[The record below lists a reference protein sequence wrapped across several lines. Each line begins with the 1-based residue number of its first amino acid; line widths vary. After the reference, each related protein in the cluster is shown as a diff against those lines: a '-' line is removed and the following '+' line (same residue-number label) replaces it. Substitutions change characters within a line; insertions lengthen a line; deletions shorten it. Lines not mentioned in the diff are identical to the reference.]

1 MRFPGLRSFR
11 SFRAQLV
18 VVFVGLFAVIL
29 ATCFL
34 VVAAA
39 VRANARHEINEELR
53 LAGTLFVRQL
63 DARSQQLLTATRL
76 LSGDFAL
83 KTTAATADQAT
94 TRSVLE
100 NHRARIEADV
110 MLLLTPEGSIGADT
124 RDPGRLGAMF
134 PLPRLLEAAEQTGEM
149 SQIAAMNGGLYRLA
163 VVPLLAPV
171 PIAWLC
177 AGFAIDDRTAADLR
191 RLTGVH
197 VSFFHRQEPGFV
209 VQASTLDGADRGE
222 LQRGLAGI
230 RRDGVVELAGQPHV
244 VRIERISDDVLVV
257 LQRPLAEALA
267 ASRGLF
273 RTLFAV
279 GGAGLI
285 LALVGAIVLA
295 RRMSRPVLA
304 LVSASQHVAAG
315 DFSAAVSVRGRDE
328 LGELGTTFNA
338 MLAGLRDRE
347 RVRAELERA
356 ERLKRFFS
364 PQLAELLSTGD
375 ESVLA
380 SHRREI
386 TVLFCDLRGFT
397 AFAEKADP
405 EDVMRLLR
413 DYHATVGALISRYEG
428 TLERFT
434 GDGLMVFFND
444 PVPCPDPAARAV
456 RMAIAMRDAV
466 QRLLDEWRRRGHT
479 LGFGTGVDMGYATV
493 GRIGFEGRFDYAAIG
508 TVTNLSARL
517 CQEASDGQILI
528 SQRVYADVENLV
540 EAIALGALSLR
551 GFARPLLAFSVL
563 RLRGAPPETGT
574 PDARAGQPLAAR
586 PGVER
591 VGASGVRHLAQVRV
605 AHSAEDRRAVQG
617 PVGRR
622 GAESLR
628 YEGPQGKEPLADLFA
643 GRSQLIVEHFMFDPS
658 WDEGCKSYSFWVDSL
673 NGIDVHLDH
682 RDVSFVL
689 VSRAPI
695 ATLMAYRQRM
705 GWSVKWVS
713 SLHTDFNRDY
723 QVTFTPEDLAA
734 GQVY

>member
-1 MRFPGLRSFR
+1 VWPCRLVGKGGEVLPPDRGGGSVASVRVPGLRSFR

-83 KTTAATADQAT
+83 KTAAATADQAT

-100 NHRARIEADV
+100 NHRARIEADLL
-110 MLLLTPEGSIGADT
+110 MLLTPEGSIGADT
-124 RDPGRLGAMF
+124 RDPGRPGAMF
-134 PLPRLLEAAEQTGEM
+134 PLPRLLEEAEQSGEM
-149 SQIAAMNGGLYRLA
+149 SRIAAMDGGLYRLA

-177 AGFAIDDRTAADLR
+177 AGFTIDDRTAADLR
-191 RLTGVH
+191 RLTGLH
-197 VSFFHRQEPGFV
+197 VSFFHRQGAGLAL
-209 VQASTLDGADRGE
+209 QASTLDGADRDE

-230 RRDGVVELAGQPHV
+230 RRDGAVELAGQPHV
-244 VRIERISDDVLVV
+244 IRVERISDDVLVV

-267 ASRGLF
+267 GSRGLF

-285 LALVGAIVLA
+285 LALLGAIVVA

-304 LVSASQHVAAG
+304 LVDAAQHVAAG
-315 DFSAAVSVRGRDE
+315 DFGAAVSVGRRDE

-356 ERLKRFFS
+356 ERLKRYFS

-386 TVLFCDLRGFT
+386 TVVFCDLRGFT

-456 RMAIAMRDAV
+456 RMAVAMRDAV
-466 QRLLDEWRRRGHT
+466 QRLLDEWRRRGHA

-517 CQEASDGQILI
+517 CQEASDGQILV
-528 SQRVYADVENLV
+528 SQRVYAEVENLA
-540 EAIALGALSLR
+540 EAVARGALSLR
-551 GFARPLLAFSVL
+551 GFARPLIAFSVL
-563 RLRGAPPETGT
+563 RLRGPE
-574 PDARAGQPLAAR
+574 PEAAQPEPRARKPLAR
-586 PGVER
+586 
-591 VGASGVRHLAQVRV
+591 
-605 AHSAEDRRAVQG
+605 D
-617 PVGRR
+617 
-622 GAESLR
+622 
-628 YEGPQGKEPLADLFA
+628 EP
-643 GRSQLIVEHFMFDPS
+643 R
-658 WDEGCKSYSFWVDSL
+658 
-673 NGIDVHLDH
+673 
-682 RDVSFVL
+682 
-689 VSRAPI
+689 
-695 ATLMAYRQRM
+695 
-705 GWSVKWVS
+705 
-713 SLHTDFNRDY
+713 
-723 QVTFTPEDLAA
+723 
-734 GQVY
+734 

>member
-1 MRFPGLRSFR
+1 MAYECSSGSSHPGSSAKCIATDSVPFGVPLPSIWAGLMSSFASGPLRIGAFCAAASPYDIRVNVRVIDRSRSPGIKGSSLRDAERPLAVACRSWLIIRMRLDLSSVLTCQVDKSTTLAVQERALPDEVVLIRSHRGCSVASVRLPSLRSFR
-11 SFRAQLV
+11 SFRSFRGQLV

-39 VRANARHEINEELR
+39 VRASARSEINEELR

-63 DARSQQLLTATRL
+63 EARSQQLLTATRL

-83 KTTAATADQAT
+83 KTAAATADQAT

-100 NHRARIEADV
+100 NHRQRIEADV
-110 MLLLTPEGSIGADT
+110 LLLLTPAGNIAAHT
-124 RDPGRLGAMF
+124 RGPGRLDATF
-134 PLPRLLEAAEQTGEM
+134 PLPRLLEAAKQSGEA
-149 SQIAAMNGGLYRLA
+149 SRTAAMDSGLYRLA

-171 PIAWLC
+171 PIAWLA
-177 AGFAIDDRTAADLR
+177 AGFSIDDRTAADLR
-191 RLTGVH
+191 RVTGLH
-197 VSFFHRQEPGFV
+197 ISFFRRREPGFV
-209 VQASTLDGADRGE
+209 VQASTLDGADRDE
-222 LQRGLAGI
+222 LERGLAGI
-230 RRDGVVELAGQPHV
+230 PREGGIDLAGQRHV
-244 VRIERISDDVLVV
+244 IRVERIGDDVVVV

-267 ASRGLF
+267 ASTGLF

-285 LALVGAIVLA
+285 LALLGAIVVA

-304 LVSASQHVAAG
+304 LVGAAQHVAAG
-315 DFSAAVSVRGRDE
+315 DFTTAVSVQRRDE
-328 LGELGTTFNA
+328 LGELATTFNT

-364 PQLAELLSTGD
+364 PQLAELLSAGD
-375 ESVLA
+375 ESMLA

-386 TVLFCDLRGFT
+386 TVLFCDLHGFT

-444 PVPCPDPAARAV
+444 PVPCPDPATRAV

-466 QRLLDEWRRRGHT
+466 QQLLDEWRRRGHT

-517 CQEASDGQILI
+517 CQEASDGQILV
-528 SQRVYADVENLV
+528 SQRVYAEVESLV
-540 EAIALGALSLR
+540 EAVALGALSLR

-563 RLRGAPPETGT
+563 RLRAAPPEAAPPGT
-574 PDARAGQPLAAR
+574 LTRQLA
-586 PGVER
+586 
-591 VGASGVRHLAQVRV
+591 
-605 AHSAEDRRAVQG
+605 
-617 PVGRR
+617 
-622 GAESLR
+622 
-628 YEGPQGKEPLADLFA
+628 KEEP
-643 GRSQLIVEHFMFDPS
+643 R
-658 WDEGCKSYSFWVDSL
+658 
-673 NGIDVHLDH
+673 
-682 RDVSFVL
+682 
-689 VSRAPI
+689 
-695 ATLMAYRQRM
+695 
-705 GWSVKWVS
+705 
-713 SLHTDFNRDY
+713 
-723 QVTFTPEDLAA
+723 
-734 GQVY
+734 

>member
-1 MRFPGLRSFR
+1 VASVRFPSVRSFR
-11 SFRAQLV
+11 SFRGQLV

-39 VRANARHEINEELR
+39 VRTSARSEINEELR

-63 DARSQQLLTATRL
+63 EARSQQLLTATRL

-83 KTTAATADQAT
+83 KTAAATADQAT

-100 NHRARIEADV
+100 NHRQRISADV
-110 MLLLTPEGSIGADT
+110 LMLLTPDGTISADT
-124 RDPGRLGAMF
+124 RNPGRLGAAF
-134 PLPRLLEAAEQTGEM
+134 PLPRLLEAAEQSGEA
-149 SQIAAMNGGLYRLA
+149 SQTAAMDGGLYRLA
-163 VVPLLAPV
+163 IVPLLAPD

-191 RLTGVH
+191 RVTNLH
-197 VSFFHRQEPGFV
+197 VSFFRREESGLV
-209 VQASTLDGADRGE
+209 VQASTLDGADRDE
-222 LQRGLAGI
+222 LQRGLGGI
-230 RRDGVVELAGQPHV
+230 RRDGVIQLAGQPHV
-244 VRIERISDDVLVV
+244 VRVERINDDVAVV

-285 LALVGAIVLA
+285 LALLGAIVLA
-295 RRMSRPVLA
+295 RRTSRPVLE
-304 LVSASQHVAAG
+304 LVGAAQHVAAG
-315 DFSAAVSVRGRDE
+315 DFNATISVGRRDE

-347 RVRAELERA
+347 RVRAELARA

-375 ESVLA
+375 ESMLA

-456 RMAIAMRDAV
+456 QMAIAMRDGV
-466 QRLLDEWRRRGHT
+466 QALLDEWRRRGFA

-517 CQEASDGQILI
+517 CQEASDGQILV
-528 SQRVYADVENLV
+528 SQRVYAEVENLV
-540 EAIALGALSLR
+540 EAVALGSLALR

-563 RLRGAPPETGT
+563 RLRAASPEAAPV
-574 PDARAGQPLAAR
+574 DARSRQPLTKD
-586 PGVER
+586 ER
-591 VGASGVRHLAQVRV
+591 R
-605 AHSAEDRRAVQG
+605 
-617 PVGRR
+617 
-622 GAESLR
+622 
-628 YEGPQGKEPLADLFA
+628 
-643 GRSQLIVEHFMFDPS
+643 
-658 WDEGCKSYSFWVDSL
+658 
-673 NGIDVHLDH
+673 
-682 RDVSFVL
+682 
-689 VSRAPI
+689 
-695 ATLMAYRQRM
+695 
-705 GWSVKWVS
+705 
-713 SLHTDFNRDY
+713 
-723 QVTFTPEDLAA
+723 
-734 GQVY
+734 

>member
-1 MRFPGLRSFR
+1 MIRTPEGYLSLIPRRRGGSVAAVRWPKVRSFR
-11 SFRAQLV
+11 SFRGQLV

-39 VRANARHEINEELR
+39 VRANARSAINEELR

-63 DARSQQLLTATRL
+63 EARSQQLLTATRL

-83 KTTAATADQAT
+83 KTAAATADQAT
-94 TRSVLE
+94 TRSVLA
-100 NHRARIEADV
+100 NHRQRISADV
-110 MLLLTPEGSIGADT
+110 LILLAPDGTIDADT
-124 RDPGRLGAMF
+124 RDPGHQGAAF
-134 PLPRLLEAAEQTGEM
+134 PLPRLLETAEQTGEA
-149 SQIAAMNGGLYRLA
+149 SQIAAMDGGLYRLA
-163 VVPLLAPV
+163 IVPLLAPD

-177 AGFAIDDRTAADLR
+177 AGFAIDDRTAVDLR
-191 RLTGVH
+191 RVTNLH
-197 VSFFHRQEPGFV
+197 VSFFRREEPGLV
-209 VQASTLDGADRGE
+209 VQASTLDGADREE

-230 RRDGVVELAGQPHV
+230 RRDGVVQLAGQPHV
-244 VRIERISDDVLVV
+244 VRVERISDDVAVV

-267 ASRGLF
+267 ANQGLF

-285 LALVGAIVLA
+285 LALLGAIVLA
-295 RRMSRPVLA
+295 RRTSRPVQA
-304 LVSASQHVAAG
+304 LVGAAQQVAAG
-315 DFSAAVSVRGRDE
+315 DFNATVSVRRRDE

-364 PQLAELLSTGD
+364 PQLVELLSAGD
-375 ESVLA
+375 ESMLA

-413 DYHATVGALISRYEG
+413 DYHTTVGALISRYEG

-456 RMAIAMRDAV
+456 QMAVAMRDGV
-466 QRLLDEWRRRGHT
+466 QGLLDEWRRRGFA

-493 GRIGFEGRFDYAAIG
+493 GRIGYEGRFDYAAIG

-517 CQEASDGQILI
+517 CQEASDGQILV
-528 SQRVYADVENLV
+528 SQRVYAEVENLV
-540 EAIALGALSLR
+540 EAEALGTLALR
-551 GFARPLLAFSVL
+551 GFARPLLTFSVL
-563 RLRGAPPETGT
+563 RLR
-574 PDARAGQPLAAR
+574 AAR
-586 PGVER
+586 PE
-591 VGASGVRHLAQVRV
+591 AA
-605 AHSAEDRRAVQG
+605 
-617 PVGRR
+617 PVDARSR
-622 GAESLR
+622 
-628 YEGPQGKEPLADLFA
+628 QPLTK
-643 GRSQLIVEHFMFDPS
+643 
-658 WDEGCKSYSFWVDSL
+658 DEG
-673 NGIDVHLDH
+673 
-682 RDVSFVL
+682 R
-689 VSRAPI
+689 
-695 ATLMAYRQRM
+695 
-705 GWSVKWVS
+705 
-713 SLHTDFNRDY
+713 
-723 QVTFTPEDLAA
+723 
-734 GQVY
+734 

>member
-1 MRFPGLRSFR
+1 MRFPSVRSFH
-11 SFRAQLV
+11 SFRGQLV

-39 VRANARHEINEELR
+39 VRASARSEINEELR

-63 DARSQQLLTATRL
+63 EARSQQLLSATRL

-83 KTTAATADQAT
+83 KTAAATADEAT

-100 NHRARIEADV
+100 NHRQRISADV
-110 MLLLTPEGSIGADT
+110 LILLAPDGTINADT
-124 RDPGRLGAMF
+124 RDPARLGAPF
-134 PLPRLLEAAEQTGEM
+134 PLPRLLEDAEQAGEA
-149 SQIAAMNGGLYRLA
+149 SRIAAMDGALYRLA
-163 VVPLLAPV
+163 IVPLLAPD

-191 RLTGVH
+191 RVTNLH
-197 VSFFHRQEPGFV
+197 VSFFHRQEPGLA
-209 VQASTLDGADRGE
+209 VQASTLDGADRDE
-222 LQRGLAGI
+222 LQRALAGI
-230 RRDGVVELAGQPHV
+230 RREGVVQLAGRPHV
-244 VRIERISDDVLVV
+244 VRIEGISDDVAVV

-267 ASRGLF
+267 ANQGLF

-279 GGAGLI
+279 GGAGLV

-295 RRMSRPVLA
+295 RRVSRPVLELA
-304 LVSASQHVAAG
+304 GAAQHVAAG
-315 DFSAAVSVRGRDE
+315 DFNAAVSVRRRDE

-347 RVRAELERA
+347 RVRAELARA

-364 PQLAELLSTGD
+364 PQLAELLSAGD
-375 ESVLA
+375 ESMLA

-413 DYHATVGALISRYEG
+413 DYHATAGALISRYEG

-456 RMAIAMRDAV
+456 QMAIAMRDGV
-466 QRLLDEWRRRGHT
+466 QGLLDEWRRRGFT
-479 LGFGTGVDMGYATV
+479 LGVGTGVDMGYATV
-493 GRIGFEGRFDYAAIG
+493 GRIGYEGRFDYAAIG

-517 CQEASDGQILI
+517 CQEASDGQILV
-528 SQRVYADVENLV
+528 SQRVYAEVEQLV
-540 EAIALGALSLR
+540 DAVELDPLTLR

-563 RLRGAPPETGT
+563 RLR
-574 PDARAGQPLAAR
+574 RATADPR
-586 PGVER
+586 R
-591 VGASGVRHLAQVRV
+591 VDG
-605 AHSAEDRRAVQG
+605 
-617 PVGRR
+617 
-622 GAESLR
+622 
-628 YEGPQGKEPLADLFA
+628 A
-643 GRSQLIVEHFMFDPS
+643 GRPPLIR
-658 WDEGCKSYSFWVDSL
+658 DE
-673 NGIDVHLDH
+673 
-682 RDVSFVL
+682 R
-689 VSRAPI
+689 R
-695 ATLMAYRQRM
+695 
-705 GWSVKWVS
+705 
-713 SLHTDFNRDY
+713 
-723 QVTFTPEDLAA
+723 
-734 GQVY
+734 

>member
-1 MRFPGLRSFR
+1 MASVRLPSLRSFR
-11 SFRAQLV
+11 SFRGQLV

-39 VRANARHEINEELR
+39 VRASARSEINEELR

-63 DARSQQLLTATRL
+63 EARSQQLLTATRL

-83 KTTAATADQAT
+83 KTAAATADQAT

-100 NHRARIEADV
+100 NHRQRIEADV
-110 MLLLTPEGSIGADT
+110 LLLLTPEGNIAADT
-124 RDPGRLGAMF
+124 RGPGRLDATF
-134 PLPRLLEAAEQTGEM
+134 PLPRLLEEAEQSGEA
-149 SQIAAMNGGLYRLA
+149 SRIAAMDGGLYRLA

-171 PIAWLC
+171 PIAWLA
-177 AGFAIDDRTAADLR
+177 AGFSIDDRTAADLR
-191 RLTGVH
+191 RVTGLH
-197 VSFFHRQEPGFV
+197 ISFFRRREPGFV
-209 VQASTLDGADRGE
+209 VQASTLDGADRDE
-222 LQRGLAGI
+222 LERGLAGI
-230 RRDGVVELAGQPHV
+230 RREGVIELAGQPHV
-244 VRIERISDDVLVV
+244 IRVERIGDDVVVV

-267 ASRGLF
+267 ASTGLF

-285 LALVGAIVLA
+285 LALLGAIVVA

-304 LVSASQHVAAG
+304 LVGAAQHVAAG
-315 DFSAAVSVRGRDE
+315 DFTTAVSVQRRDE
-328 LGELGTTFNA
+328 LGELATTFNT

-364 PQLAELLSTGD
+364 PQLAELLSAGD
-375 ESVLA
+375 ESMLA

-386 TVLFCDLRGFT
+386 TVLFCDLHGFT

-444 PVPCPDPAARAV
+444 PVPCPDPATRAV

-466 QRLLDEWRRRGHT
+466 QQLLDEWRRRGHT

-517 CQEASDGQILI
+517 CQEASDGQILV
-528 SQRVYADVENLV
+528 SQRVYAEVESLV
-540 EAIALGALSLR
+540 EAVALGALSLR

-563 RLRGAPPETGT
+563 RLRAAPPEAAPPGT
-574 PDARAGQPLAAR
+574 LTRQLA
-586 PGVER
+586 
-591 VGASGVRHLAQVRV
+591 
-605 AHSAEDRRAVQG
+605 
-617 PVGRR
+617 
-622 GAESLR
+622 
-628 YEGPQGKEPLADLFA
+628 KEEP
-643 GRSQLIVEHFMFDPS
+643 R
-658 WDEGCKSYSFWVDSL
+658 
-673 NGIDVHLDH
+673 
-682 RDVSFVL
+682 
-689 VSRAPI
+689 
-695 ATLMAYRQRM
+695 
-705 GWSVKWVS
+705 
-713 SLHTDFNRDY
+713 
-723 QVTFTPEDLAA
+723 
-734 GQVY
+734 

>member
-1 MRFPGLRSFR
+1 VRFPSVRSFH
-11 SFRAQLV
+11 SFRGQLV

-39 VRANARHEINEELR
+39 VRASARSEINEELR

-63 DARSQQLLTATRL
+63 EARSQQLLSATRL

-83 KTTAATADQAT
+83 KTAAATADEAT

-100 NHRARIEADV
+100 NHRQRISADV
-110 MLLLTPEGSIGADT
+110 LMLLAPDGTINADT
-124 RDPGRLGAMF
+124 RDPARLGAPF
-134 PLPRLLEAAEQTGEM
+134 PLPRLFADAEQAGEA
-149 SQIAAMNGGLYRLA
+149 SRIAAMDGALYRLA
-163 VVPLLAPV
+163 IVPLLAPD

-191 RLTGVH
+191 RVTNLH
-197 VSFFHRQEPGFV
+197 VSFFHRQEPGLA
-209 VQASTLDGADRGE
+209 VQASTLDAADRDE
-222 LQRGLAGI
+222 LQRVLPGI
-230 RRDGVVELAGQPHV
+230 RREGVVQLAGRPHV
-244 VRIERISDDVLVV
+244 VRVEGISDDVAVV

-267 ASRGLF
+267 ANQGLF

-279 GGAGLI
+279 GGAGLV

-295 RRMSRPVLA
+295 RRVSRPVLE
-304 LVSASQHVAAG
+304 LVGAAQHVAAG
-315 DFSAAVSVRGRDE
+315 DFNAAVSVRRRDE

-347 RVRAELERA
+347 RVRAELARA

-364 PQLAELLSTGD
+364 PQLAELLSAGD
-375 ESVLA
+375 ESMLA

-456 RMAIAMRDAV
+456 QMAIAMRDGV
-466 QRLLDEWRRRGHT
+466 QGLLDEWHRRGFT

-493 GRIGFEGRFDYAAIG
+493 GRIGYEGRFDYAAIG

-517 CQEASDGQILI
+517 CQEASDGQILV
-528 SQRVYADVENLV
+528 SQRVYAEVEPLV
-540 EAIALGALSLR
+540 DAIALDALTLR

-563 RLRGAPPETGT
+563 RLRGATADP
-574 PDARAGQPLAAR
+574 R
-586 PGVER
+586 R
-591 VGASGVRHLAQVRV
+591 VDG
-605 AHSAEDRRAVQG
+605 
-617 PVGRR
+617 
-622 GAESLR
+622 
-628 YEGPQGKEPLADLFA
+628 A
-643 GRSQLIVEHFMFDPS
+643 GRPPLIR
-658 WDEGCKSYSFWVDSL
+658 DE
-673 NGIDVHLDH
+673 
-682 RDVSFVL
+682 R
-689 VSRAPI
+689 R
-695 ATLMAYRQRM
+695 
-705 GWSVKWVS
+705 
-713 SLHTDFNRDY
+713 
-723 QVTFTPEDLAA
+723 
-734 GQVY
+734 

>member
-1 MRFPGLRSFR
+1 VRFPGLRSFR

-29 ATCFL
+29 ATCFV

-39 VRANARHEINEELR
+39 VRANARQEINEELR

-63 DARSQQLLTATRL
+63 DARSQQLLAATRL

-83 KTTAATADQAT
+83 KTAAATADQAT

-110 MLLLTPEGSIGADT
+110 LMLLAPDGSIGADT
-124 RDPGRLGAMF
+124 RDPARLGATF
-134 PLPRLLEAAEQTGEM
+134 PLPRLLEEAEQSGEM
-149 SQIAAMNGGLYRLA
+149 SRIAAMDGGLYRLA

-191 RLTGVH
+191 RLTGLH
-197 VSFFHRQEPGFV
+197 VSFFHRRGTGLV
-209 VQASTLDGADRGE
+209 VQASTLDGADRDE

-230 RRDGVVELAGQPHV
+230 RGEGAVELAGQPHV
-244 VRIERISDDVLVV
+244 IRVERISDDVLVV

-304 LVSASQHVAAG
+304 LVDAAQQVAAG
-315 DFSAAVSVRGRDE
+315 DFGAAVSVRRRDE

-356 ERLKRFFS
+356 ERLKRYFS
-364 PQLAELLSTGD
+364 PQLAEILSTGD

-386 TVLFCDLRGFT
+386 TVVFCDLRGFT

-456 RMAIAMRDAV
+456 RMAVAMRDAV
-466 QRLLDEWRRRGHT
+466 QRLLDEWHRRGHA

-517 CQEASDGQILI
+517 CQEASDGQILV
-528 SQRVYADVENLV
+528 SQRVYAEVESLV
-540 EAIALGALSLR
+540 EAVALGALSLR
-551 GFARPLLAFSVL
+551 GFARPLIAFSIL
-563 RLRGAPPETGT
+563 RLRGPEPEAAQ
-574 PDARAGQPLAAR
+574 PDPRPRQPLARDEAR
-586 PGVER
+586 
-591 VGASGVRHLAQVRV
+591 
-605 AHSAEDRRAVQG
+605 
-617 PVGRR
+617 
-622 GAESLR
+622 
-628 YEGPQGKEPLADLFA
+628 
-643 GRSQLIVEHFMFDPS
+643 
-658 WDEGCKSYSFWVDSL
+658 
-673 NGIDVHLDH
+673 
-682 RDVSFVL
+682 
-689 VSRAPI
+689 
-695 ATLMAYRQRM
+695 
-705 GWSVKWVS
+705 
-713 SLHTDFNRDY
+713 
-723 QVTFTPEDLAA
+723 
-734 GQVY
+734 